1 MITEGHNKQLKYP
14 SIWTYEEY
22 QDIINPNPDKLYWHV
37 EEKIDGMN
45 ICIEYED
52 GVLSYFGREKSE
64 LEPKYL
70 EFLKKLIF
78 VGDLNKVMPLAKNYA
93 LYGELYGLDIYGL
106 DIGANSKH
114 YETDLQF
121 ALFDVYIQSDTPTGF
136 IWLSRDNVKDIA
148 QKLNLKTPTEFGT
161 FRFKYVK
168 QLLSNM
174 YDTKAGF
181 LTKLAGSFI
190 EGLVLR
196 TEPLLLNR
204 KHERIMLKLK
214 KEDLEWIKKLN
225 L

>member
-1 MITEGHNKQLKYP
+1 MITEGENKQLKYP
-14 SIWTYEEY
+14 SIWIYEEY
-22 QDIINPNPDKLYWHV
+22 QDINNPNPEKLYWNV

-64 LEPKYL
+64 LPSKYL
-70 EFLKKLIF
+70 DFLKKLIF
-78 VGDLNKVMPLAKNYA
+78 VGNLNKIMPLGKNYA
-93 LYGELYGLDIYGL
+93 FYGELYGS

-114 YETDLQF
+114 YGEDLQF
-121 ALFDVYIQSDTPTGF
+121 ILFDIYLQSDTPTGF
-136 IWLSRDNVKDIA
+136 IWLSRANLEDIA
-148 QKLNLKTPTEFGT
+148 VKLNLKTPTEFGS
-161 FRFKYVK
+161 FKFEYVK
-168 QLLSNM
+168 ILLSNM
-174 YDTKAGF
+174 YDEKAGV

-214 KEDLEWIKKLN
+214 KEDLEWIHKKN
-225 L
+225 I